1 MLQSKVRCQ
10 TFETKMSFIC
20 NSIKTHFHY
29 EMLCALSLKQR
40 QKATLKYPIE
50 ISSIENVHSWSL
62 ESGNQCFGDQY
73 KYVVVLNN
81 FPVK

>member
-40 QKATLKYPIE
+40 QKSTLKYPIE
-50 ISSIENVHSWSL
+50 ISSIRMCIHGHWKVEISVLENTINML
-62 ESGNQCFGDQY
+62 
-73 KYVVVLNN
+73 
-81 FPVK
+81 